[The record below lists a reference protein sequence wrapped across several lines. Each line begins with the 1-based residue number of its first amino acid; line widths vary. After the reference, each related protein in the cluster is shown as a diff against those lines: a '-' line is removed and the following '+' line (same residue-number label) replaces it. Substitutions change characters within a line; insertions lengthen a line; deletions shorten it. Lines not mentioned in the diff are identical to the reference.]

1 MWELDNKKGWVSENW
16 CLWTVV
22 LEKTLDSPLD
32 SKKIQPV
39 NPKEN
44 QPWIFTRIT
53 DAEAEA
59 PNFGHTM
66 WITDSLEKTQML
78 GKIKGRRK
86 KGQQRKRWLD
96 CITKSMDMS
105 LSKLWEMGKDRQAWH
120 AAVHGVS
127 KSQTWLS
134 DWTTKVWVNLAEQF
148 LSEDGRMCIH
158 S

>member
-1 MWELDNKKGWVSENW
+1 MLFFSSIHVGMWELDDKKGWVSENW

-66 WITDSLEKTQML
+66 WSTDSLEKTQML
-78 GKIKGRRK
+78 GKIEGRRR

-105 LSKLWEMGKDRQAWH
+105 LSKLWEMEKDRQAWH

-134 DWTTKVWVNLAEQF
+134 DWTTKVWV
-148 LSEDGRMCIH
+148 I
-158 S
+158 